1 MQVIGQERIMST
13 PETTLHSSL
22 GDSGANIVG
31 ILPGDGPGPDVMA
44 AATLAGDR
52 VVTKDGEHVGH
63 IEGIM
68 LDVPSG
74 RIAYA
79 VLSAG
84 GFLGMGNTL
93 HAIPWGALTLNV
105 DEKLFL
111 VHISADEIRNAPGFN
126 KDHWPS
132 MADPQWATAIHR
144 YFGREPYWL
153 PR

>member
-1 MQVIGQERIMST
+1 MNT
-13 PETTLHSSL
+13 PNSPLQSAA

-31 ILPGDGPGPDVMA
+31 VLPGDGPGPDVMA
-44 AATLAGDR
+44 AGTLTGDK
-52 VVTKDGEHVGH
+52 VVTTDGEHVGH
-63 IEGIM
+63 ITGIM
-68 LDVPSG
+68 LDVRSG
-74 RIAYA
+74 CIAYA

-93 HAIPWGALTLNV
+93 HAIPWGALTLNI

-111 VHISADEIRNAPGFN
+111 VHITADEIKNAPGFD

-132 MADPQWATAIHR
+132 MADPQLATAVHR